1 MGIPLYCS
9 LLFSRPKPIRKPK
22 YIVINNHIS
31 ANANAVPSTRGDSPS
46 KFFTA
51 IGVTVGSRQPLSEDF
66 NRPQVLATRRG
77 VGHRSYAVGDPVMG

>member
-9 LLFSRPKPIRKPK
+9 LLFSRPRPIRKPK
-22 YIVINNHIS
+22 CIVINNYIS

-51 IGVTVGSRQPLSEDF
+51 IGV
-66 NRPQVLATRRG
+66 
-77 VGHRSYAVGDPVMG
+77 